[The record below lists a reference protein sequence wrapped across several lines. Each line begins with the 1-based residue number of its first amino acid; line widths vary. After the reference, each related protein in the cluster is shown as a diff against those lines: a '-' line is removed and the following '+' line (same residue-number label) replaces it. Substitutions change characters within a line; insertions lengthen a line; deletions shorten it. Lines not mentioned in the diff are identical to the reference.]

1 MNKKI
6 GFIGGGNMGS
16 AMISGLLSSNLST
29 AESIIASAHTQATL
43 DRLAASYGIQTTLD
57 NTTVAKTAD
66 IIFLAVK
73 PYLYEDVIEEIRDII
88 NDDKLIVAIA
98 AGVSHSKLDDYFGKP
113 VKSYGRC
120 QTLRLWY

>member
-43 DRLAASYGIQTTLD
+43 DRLAASVRHTD
-57 NTTVAKTAD
+57 N
-66 IIFLAVK
+66 F
-73 PYLYEDVIEEIRDII
+73 R
-88 NDDKLIVAIA
+88 
-98 AGVSHSKLDDYFGKP
+98 
-113 VKSYGRC
+113 
-120 QTLRLWY
+120 